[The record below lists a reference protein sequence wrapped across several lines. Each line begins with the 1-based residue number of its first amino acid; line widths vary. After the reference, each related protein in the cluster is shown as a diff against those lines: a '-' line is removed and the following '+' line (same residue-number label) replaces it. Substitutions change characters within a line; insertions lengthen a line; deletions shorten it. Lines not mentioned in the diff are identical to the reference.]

1 MKKFKLSMDINE
13 PQKANIL
20 FSYEMK
26 GGKKTGILVTAKFFS
41 VLFILWEG

>member
-26 GGKKTGILVTAKFFS
+26 GEKKQVFL
-41 VLFILWEG
+41 